1 MKLVYVHPDELVVS
15 AELVRSRSSK
25 VFEER
30 LQASIEEM
38 GLAEPLKLAPLPSG
52 KYLIVDGMF
61 RWRAIQAIR
70 AADPSAFSEIPG
82 YVVDHDRRYE
92 LRFQTDIYQDLL
104 PSQLANLVEHL
115 HRAEQINKVDIARYI
130 GVSPATLR
138 NYTGLARLIERGGYF
153 ARIVELMD
161 VGVIPASN
169 PFAWLRLTDEGLE
182 VVLDVSFSDQDNIN
196 DWIDDRIARARRG
209 DVAPYSLK
217 YVEAVTGNLLLE
229 KFYREPE
236 EVRNMKRDLG
246 LRRAVLLKN
255 TPPVHDVRPAIA
267 NLTKVSERS
276 TDRVL
281 QVAASSLS
289 SYLQ

>member
-1 MKLVYVHPDELVVS
+1 MKLIYVRPDELVVS
-15 AELVRSRSSK
+15 ADLARSRSSK

-52 KYLIVDGMF
+52 KYLIVDGML

-70 AADPSAFSEIPG
+70 DADPTAFGEIPG
-82 YVVDHDRRYE
+82 YVVDHGRRYE

-138 NYTGLARLIERGGYF
+138 NYTGLSRLIERGGYF

-169 PFAWLRLTDEGLE
+169 PFAWLRLTDEGLD
-182 VVLDVSFSDQDNIN
+182 VVLDVSFSNQDDIN
-196 DWIDDRIARARRG
+196 QWIDDRISRARRG
-209 DVAPYSLK
+209 DIAPYSLK
-217 YVEAVTGNLLLE
+217 YVEAVTGNLLPH
-229 KFYREPE
+229 FYREAE

-246 LRRAVLLKN
+246 LRRAALLKQ
-255 TPPVHDVRPAIA
+255 TPPVHDLRPAIA
-267 NLTKVSERS
+267 NLTKVSKHS

-289 SYLQ
+289 SFLQ

>member
-1 MKLVYVHPDELVVS
+1 MKLVCVHPDELVVS

-169 PFAWLRLTDEGLE
+169 PFAWLRLTDEGLD
-182 VVLDVSFSDQDNIN
+182 VVLDISFSDQEDTNK
-196 DWIDDRIARARRG
+196 WIDERIARARRG
-209 DVAPYSLK
+209 DIAPYSLK
-217 YVEAVTGNLLLE
+217 YVEAVTGNLPPNL
-229 KFYREPE
+229 YRELE

-246 LRRAVLLKN
+246 LRRAALLKN

>member
-1 MKLVYVHPDELVVS
+1 MKLIYVRPDELIVS
-15 AELVRSRSSK
+15 AELARSRSSK

-52 KYLIVDGMF
+52 KYLIVDGML

-70 AADPSAFSEIPG
+70 AVDSSAFGHIPG
-82 YVVDHDRRYE
+82 YIVDHDRRYE

-138 NYTGLARLIERGGYF
+138 NYTGLARLLERGGYF
-153 ARIVELMD
+153 ARVVELMD

-169 PFAWLRLTDEGLE
+169 PFAWLRLTDDGLE
-182 VVLDVSFSDQDNIN
+182 VVLDLSFSDQDDIN
-196 DWIDDRIARARRG
+196 RWIDERIVQARRG
-209 DVAPYSLK
+209 VIAPYSLK
-217 YVEAVTGNLLLE
+217 YVEAVTGNLLPH
-229 KFYREPE
+229 FYREPE

-246 LRRAVLLKN
+246 LRRATLLKH
-255 TPPVHDVRPAIA
+255 TPPVHDIKPAIA
-267 NLTKVSERS
+267 NLTEVSERS

-281 QVAASSLS
+281 QVAASSLF